1 MKIAKFPHYVK
12 KLYELGPRTAVQVV
26 SNRMQNSFFEQYAR
40 YQADHKKAAY
50 SWPFISYKYGIGEF
64 SEYWSVLK
72 KRSFTAYEGLYA
84 QQLSEHEAL
93 THQADSFANN
103 CFDIL
108 GSRDQCLM
116 VMPWHSDFR
125 LRYQHP
131 DADYL
136 FDKTLFYKDIAITA
150 GLTDRLVKD
159 IKVPWELSRCA
170 HFFVLG
176 AAYKNSKEPVYSR
189 AFQDYVQDWLDENPF
204 LLGPNWVCPMDV
216 AIRAFNWVWA
226 FHFFKDAQE
235 LDSIFWE
242 RFTCSLYDHLIY
254 LENNWEVYEKT
265 SNHYLS
271 NLIGYYALTWFFG
284 DLQGMAKKASWCH
297 KELLRE
303 FEKQVFDEGTDY
315 EGSTNYHR
323 LVTEIFYH
331 FYLLSQEHGFSVSES
346 VLLKVRRM
354 FSFIDWCSFGHGQIV
369 KIGDDDSG
377 KLLYYGVTQELVDEL
392 KGEKKADE
400 HQKFFKE
407 FGLAVHKD
415 AHWHV
420 TLRHHAYKKQ
430 QPSGHFHNDVASITV
445 AVDGIPLFVDPG
457 SYVYTPS
464 EVWRNQFRSVTVH
477 NTFSIDEVEPVLF
490 RERYLFTLDLPEN
503 KAGSQ
508 PWKVT
513 HDLYSIPAS
522 RTVTFENEKT
532 LLIEDVWQEVPSHAF
547 TSSWN
552 FTLAPGITAHKDGSV
567 WHLSYEKQAI
577 ATFHCE
583 DLTFERVDGWVAPG
597 YGYKVPCSRLIAQ
610 CQLGI
615 QPVKIRIK
623 RLLGRKTFEDGE
635 SCRFS

>member
-12 KLYELGPRTAVQVV
+12 KLYELGPRTAAQVV

-50 SWPFISYKYGIGEF
+50 TWPALSYKYSLGEF
-64 SEYWSVLK
+64 STYWDVLK
-72 KRSFTAYEGLYA
+72 KRSFSAHQGLYD
-84 QQLSEHEAL
+84 QQLSDHESL
-93 THQADSFANN
+93 MRQADSFANN

-136 FDKTLFYKDIAITA
+136 FDKTLFYKDIAITT
-150 GLTDRLVKD
+150 GLTDRLTKD
-159 IKVPWELSRCA
+159 IKVPWELSRCT

-176 AAYKNSKEPVYSR
+176 AAFKKSNEPVYAR
-189 AFQDYVQDWLDENPF
+189 AFQEYVQDWLDENPF

-216 AIRAFNWVWA
+216 ALRAFNWVWA
-226 FHFFKDAQE
+226 FHFFKDAQ
-235 LDSIFWE
+235 DIDPVFWE
-242 RFTCSLYDHLIY
+242 RFVCSLYDHLTY
-254 LENNWEVYEKT
+254 LENNWETYEKT

-284 DLQGMAKKASWCH
+284 DMKGMTKKASWCH
-297 KELLRE
+297 KEFLRE
-303 FEKQVFDEGTDY
+303 FEKQVFDEGTVY

-331 FYLLSQEHGFSVSES
+331 FYLLSQEHTFSIPES
-346 VLLKVRRM
+346 VLQKIRKM
-354 FSFIDWCSFGHGQIV
+354 FSFIDWCSFAEGNIV

-377 KLLYYGVTQELVDEL
+377 KVLYYGVTQELVDEL
-392 KGEKKADE
+392 KIAKKAEE

-407 FGLAVHKD
+407 FGLAVYKD
-415 AHWHV
+415 ENWHV

-430 QPSGHFHNDVASITV
+430 QPSGHFHNDVASVTV
-445 AVDGIPLFVDPG
+445 AIKGIPLFVDPG

-477 NTFSIDEVEPVLF
+477 NTFSIGDVEPVLF
-490 RERYLFTLDLPEN
+490 TERSIFTLDLPVN
-503 KAGSQ
+503 KVGSQ

-513 HDLYSIPAS
+513 HELYSIPAS
-522 RTVTFENEKT
+522 RTVMFENEKT
-532 LLIEDVWQEVPSHAF
+532 VLIEDVWEEVPSHAF
-547 TSSWN
+547 ISSWN
-552 FTLAPGITAHKDGSV
+552 FTLAPGITAHQDGSV
-567 WHLSYEKQAI
+567 WRLSHEGVVI

-583 DLTFERVDGWVAPG
+583 DLSFEQIDGWVAPG
-597 YGYKVPCSRLIAQ
+597 YGSKVPCSRLVAR

-615 QPVKIRIK
+615 QPAKIRIK
-623 RLLGRKTFEDGE
+623 RM
-635 SCRFS
+635 

>member
-12 KLYELGPRTAVQVV
+12 KLYQLGPRTAAKVI

-50 SWPFISYKYGIGEF
+50 LWPFIAHKHGLGEF
-64 SEYWSVLK
+64 TTYWSVLQ
-72 KRSFTAYEGLYA
+72 KRSLSSSEELYEK
-84 QQLSEHEAL
+84 QLADTESL
-93 THQADSFANN
+93 MRQADSFANN

-125 LRYQHP
+125 LRYQRP

-136 FDKTLFYKDIAITA
+136 FDKTLFYKDIAISS

-176 AAYKNSKEPVYSR
+176 AAFKKSNELVYAR

-216 AIRAFNWVWA
+216 GIRAFNWVWA
-226 FHFFKDAQE
+226 FHFFKDSKDIDPA
-235 LDSIFWE
+235 FWE
-242 RFTCSLYDHLIY
+242 RFVSSLYDHLTY
-254 LENNWEVYEKT
+254 LENNWEVYDKT

-271 NLIGYYALTWFFG
+271 DLIGYYALTWFFG
-284 DLQGMAKKASWCH
+284 DLKGMAKKASWCH
-297 KELLRE
+297 KQLLKE
-303 FEKQVFDEGTDY
+303 FEKQVFEEGTDY
-315 EGSTNYHR
+315 EGSTAYHR

-331 FYLLSQEHGFSVSES
+331 SYLFSQEHGFSVPES
-346 VLLKVRRM
+346 FLTKLRKM
-354 FSFIDWCSFGHGQIV
+354 FSFIDWCSVADQELV

-377 KLLYYGVTQELVDEL
+377 KLLYYGITQELVNEL
-392 KGEKKADE
+392 KTTPKVDEKE
-400 HQKFFKE
+400 KFFRE

-415 AHWHV
+415 AQWHV
-420 TLRHHAYKKQ
+420 TLRHHAYQPQ
-430 QPSGHFHNDVASITV
+430 QPSGHFHNDVASVTLAIK
-445 AVDGIPLFVDPG
+445 GIPVFVDPG

-464 EVWRNQFRSVTVH
+464 EVWRNQFRSISAH
-477 NTFSIDEVEPVLF
+477 NSFYVEDVEPVLF
-490 RERYLFTLDLPEN
+490 TDRSLFTLDLPEN
-503 KAGSQ
+503 KVGHN

-513 HDLYSIPAS
+513 HNLYSIPAS
-522 RTVTFENEKT
+522 RTVSFENEKT
-532 LLIEDVWQEVPSHAF
+532 MLVEDVWEEVPGNTF
-547 TSSWN
+547 TSCWN
-552 FTLAPGITAHKDGSV
+552 FTLAAHITAQKEGSL
-567 WHLSYEKQAI
+567 WRLLYEDELL

-583 DLTFERVDGWVAPG
+583 DLVFERKDSWFAPG
-597 YGYKVPCSRLIAQ
+597 YGHKVPCSRLVAR
-610 CQLGI
+610 CDLGI

-623 RLLGRKTFEDGE
+623 RA
-635 SCRFS
+635 